1 MQTTK
6 IKAYRRNTQGIFL
19 NDLNIHFMIT
29 YWVFNAQT
37 YSQKRHMNESKIS
50 PLLSVLLSFTM
61 LRGFTMYQFSI
72 LDSIRKLMKS
82 KGKELMLIGV
92 LIIIL
97 GNYIQPSL
105 STSFNSTNV
114 LLWLGIFTFIFGLA
128 LETNGEKKS
137 KERIWGEKVYWD
149 SWPIPHYRPSGMDDW
164 AIN

>member
-1 MQTTK
+1 
-6 IKAYRRNTQGIFL
+6 
-19 NDLNIHFMIT
+19 
-29 YWVFNAQT
+29 
-37 YSQKRHMNESKIS
+37 MNESKIS

-137 KERIWGEKVYWD
+137 KERI
-149 SWPIPHYRPSGMDDW
+149 
-164 AIN
+164 